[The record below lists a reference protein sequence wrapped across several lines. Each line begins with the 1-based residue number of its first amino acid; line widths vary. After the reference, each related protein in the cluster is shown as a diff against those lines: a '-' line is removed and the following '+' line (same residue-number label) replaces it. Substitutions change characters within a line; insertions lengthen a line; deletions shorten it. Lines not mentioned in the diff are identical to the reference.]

1 MMELKKNQILGAI
14 LKKISQSYTPD
25 KYKVTMN
32 QNVLVVSLN
41 EMENGNQNTEYQI
54 LVKGENETLPTS
66 YQVTIRT
73 SIGPNGQVNFETSCL
88 KDGDQ
93 NQETK
98 AESAMGKENNTL
110 EPVCSKKQQKKV
122 PDQLLVCGIGDL

>member
-41 EMENGNQNTEYQI
+41 EMENGNQNTENQFDEYMLNTFRTFCQNKKTI
-54 LVKGENETLPTS
+54 VFDMDIDDYEPTEPPKVWKLFKDLPNLLLHSCVGINKKG
-66 YQVTIRT
+66 
-73 SIGPNGQVNFETSCL
+73 
-88 KDGDQ
+88 
-93 NQETK
+93 
-98 AESAMGKENNTL
+98 
-110 EPVCSKKQQKKV
+110 
-122 PDQLLVCGIGDL
+122 

>member
-54 LVKGENETLPTS
+54 LVKGENESLPTS

-98 AESAMGKENNTL
+98 AESAMGKEDNTL
-110 EPVCSKKQQKKV
+110 EPVCCKKQQKKFLTTSYLFV
-122 PDQLLVCGIGDL
+122 E

>member
-98 AESAMGKENNTL
+98 AESAMGKENNKFDKLCLFALFT
-110 EPVCSKKQQKKV
+110 SS
-122 PDQLLVCGIGDL
+122 

>member
-54 LVKGENETLPTS
+54 QVKGENESLPTS

-73 SIGPNGQVNFETSCL
+73 SIAPNGQVNFETSCL

-93 NQETK
+93 SNDPIQ
-98 AESAMGKENNTL
+98 SAMGKENNTL
-110 EPVCSKKQQKKV
+110 EKLC
-122 PDQLLVCGIGDL
+122 

>member
-1 MMELKKNQILGAI
+1 MKPTRRKSSIMELKKNRILSAI

-41 EMENGNQNTEYQI
+41 EMESENLSNLEYQI
-54 LVKGENETLPTS
+54 LVKGENESLPTS

-73 SIGPNGQVNFETSCL
+73 STAPNGQVTFETSCL

-93 NQETK
+93 SL
-98 AESAMGKENNTL
+98 AEPALGKT
-110 EPVCSKKQQKKV
+110 
-122 PDQLLVCGIGDL
+122 IT